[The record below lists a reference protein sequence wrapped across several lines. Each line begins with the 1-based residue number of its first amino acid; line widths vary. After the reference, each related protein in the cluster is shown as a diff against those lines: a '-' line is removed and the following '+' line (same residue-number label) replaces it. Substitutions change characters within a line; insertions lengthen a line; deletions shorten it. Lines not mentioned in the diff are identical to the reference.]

1 MNRHLCHSR
10 SPVIDSVFVVLFLTF
25 RNELLWLHTVFA
37 FLYLLMTV
45 YSMRRHTSKMHYKE
59 DDLVSVLQCIKK
71 QLQLRSIVLMPH
83 NISRLMGSAVNLN
96 LFYDGND
103 LPFRDVSS
111 LNPFTGEANF
121 VHQRDCEVCRREPN
135 QATFRVRFFSLLKTL
150 VWWRHFIHHKT
161 SDVSF
166 LFSLDVIVK

>member
-1 MNRHLCHSR
+1 MATHCICL
-10 SPVIDSVFVVLFLTF
+10 
-25 RNELLWLHTVFA
+25 
-37 FLYLLMTV
+37 
-45 YSMRRHTSKMHYKE
+45 
-59 DDLVSVLQCIKK
+59 LVSVNDCVQHEETHIKDALQRGRPGECLTVYKK

-135 QATFRVRFFSLLKTL
+135 QATFRVRFFSLLKTISFIIRL
-150 VWWRHFIHHKT
+150 LMSHFC
-161 SDVSF
+161 
-166 LFSLDVIVK
+166 SLWML